1 LLRKHFRAV
10 LDMTAA
16 IGSRDFRAQ
25 DDNEPAAPAPAG
37 PRVTGEGA
45 LDTAVKRLARALDAL
60 DAAVERRR
68 EADRNEDTLAA
79 QVQMLGVDRA
89 RLADQLDG
97 EAALARQLR
106 EVNRDVA
113 ERLDKAIGEIQS
125 LLGEEA

>member
-1 LLRKHFRAV
+1 
-10 LDMTAA
+10 MTAA

-25 DDNEPAAPAPAG
+25 DDRAQDSEPAATVATG
-37 PRVTGEGA
+37 QRVTGDGP

-97 EAALARQLR
+97 EAALARQLKDA
-106 EVNRDVA
+106 NRDVA

-125 LLGEEA
+125 LLEPEA

>member
-1 LLRKHFRAV
+1 
-10 LDMTAA
+10 MMAA

-25 DDNEPAAPAPAG
+25 DDNETAAPAPAG

-68 EADRNEDTLAA
+68 EADRNEETLAA

-97 EAALARQLR
+97 EAALARQLK

>member
-1 LLRKHFRAV
+1 
-10 LDMTAA
+10 MTAA
-16 IGSRDFRAQ
+16 IGSRDYRAQ
-25 DDNEPAAPAPAG
+25 DDNQPATPAPAG
-37 PRVTGEGA
+37 ARVSGEGA

-106 EVNRDVA
+106 EASRDVG
-113 ERLDKAIGEIQS
+113 ERLDKAIGEIQA
-125 LLGEEA
+125 LLGEDR

>member
-1 LLRKHFRAV
+1 
-10 LDMTAA
+10 MTAA

-25 DDNEPAAPAPAG
+25 DDRAQHDDEPAAPASAG

-45 LDTAVKRLARALDAL
+45 LDTAVTRLARALAAL

-97 EAALARQLR
+97 EAALGRQLR

-113 ERLDKAIGEIQS
+113 ARLDKAIGNIQS
-125 LLGEEA
+125 LLEPEA